1 MIRYFFNLYKE
12 SLYGKRLFI
21 FLVVSCLYFSL
32 GMNVSMTPDI
42 WVLVQFQSSFYYFFI
57 FFPIYGVFFYPI
69 FLKKNSF
76 VLVRSITKK
85 RYIISK
91 IVNIFLFNSFIIGLI
106 FLMIKIISLL
116 FLDSDVTVDPSQ
128 NISMFGS
135 NLLTIFNDYGQSTIA
150 IVIYTIVGFSV
161 LISLL
166 VLLGEMVGKTISHVL
181 YVIMYALIVWSSRP
195 SFADLISNDIYDL
208 LKMYSYIILP
218 VDTLAEYDLS
228 LVSYFFVKWGILL
241 LLLCSILFIYAAND
255 HAFNYSFFDKLF
267 ISKRIVLASFFFL
280 VGYMGFFYLYSS
292 DISKLF
298 SLYSYGYFYPPN
310 LIWLMVYFLFIP
322 FVLSIR
328 FSQLEEGISFLV
340 VRCRSLNHWRKTCLT
355 TVLKSVC
362 LYLAV
367 IFIFVF
373 SLLNLSND
381 ISNEI
386 ILKNIALN
394 FFEVIFITLTY
405 LLVYVNSKSTIISF
419 IFCLSGYLAITIPLD
434 FVKWLPFALSSSTRV
449 NEIGFSTVT
458 IIFLVIILIEICLI
472 LYSGKVKTKFGRADR
487 IV

>member
-1 MIRYFFNLYKE
+1 M
-12 SLYGKRLFI
+12 
-21 FLVVSCLYFSL
+21 
-32 GMNVSMTPDI
+32 
-42 WVLVQFQSSFYYFFI
+42 
-57 FFPIYGVFFYPI
+57 
-69 FLKKNSF
+69 
-76 VLVRSITKK
+76 TKK
-85 RYIISK
+85 RYIVSK

-135 NLLTIFNDYGQSTIA
+135 NLLTLFNNHAESTIA
-150 IVIYTIVGFSV
+150 IVIYTIVGFSF
-161 LISLL
+161 LISLI
-166 VLLGEMVGKTISHVL
+166 VLFGEVFGKIASHIL
-181 YVIMYALIVWSSRP
+181 YIFVYALIVWSSRP
-195 SFADLISNDIYDL
+195 SFADLISNDTYDL

-228 LVSYFFVKWGILL
+228 LVGYLLVKWSILF
-241 LLLCSILFIYAAND
+241 LLLCSMLFMYTANNF
-255 HAFNYSFFDKLF
+255 AFSYSFLDKLF
-267 ISKRIVLASFFFL
+267 ISKQIILASILFL
-280 VGYMGFFYLYSS
+280 GGYMGLFYLYSS

-340 VRCRSLNHWRKTCLT
+340 VRCHSLKHWRKTCLT
-355 TVLKSVC
+355 TVLKCVC

-367 IFIFVF
+367 VFIVVF

-381 ISNEI
+381 FSNEI
-386 ILKNIALN
+386 VLKNIGLN
-394 FFEVIFITLTY
+394 FLEVICITLTY
-405 LLVYVNSKSTIISF
+405 LLVYFNSKSTIISF
-419 IFCLSGYLAITIPLD
+419 IFCFSGYLVITFPLD

-449 NEIGFSTVT
+449 TEIGFSTVI
-458 IIFLVIILIEICLI
+458 IIFLVIILIEGCLI
-472 LYSGKVKTKFGRADR
+472 FYSGKVKTKLGRADR